1 MRIQKSYLSK
11 VMSRNASINK
21 DQGYLLG
28 KYLGLDTDELDYL
41 FLLIDYEKC
50 ALKEL
55 RDKLENKI
63 KTTQLSKTQ
72 SDQYLE
78 KQSNKLT
85 SADIQKYY
93 LLPENQLIHL
103 ALSIEKYQRNIEL
116 LRKDFN
122 LNQTSF
128 SACLKILEQLRLIEI
143 KETEVKLIQ
152 SNLHLSHES
161 PFFHQ
166 WKTQM
171 MLKGIEWVKSL
182 ETKDKYN
189 FTASFTSDEKTKEG
203 IRIEFLNFLKKIEKY
218 VTKAP
223 SENLYQLNFDLF
235 KWL

>member
-11 VMSRNASINK
+11 VMARNASINK

-28 KYLGLDTDELDYL
+28 KYLKLDTEELDYL
-41 FLLIDYEKC
+41 FLLIDFEKC

-55 RDKLENKI
+55 RDELEHKI
-63 KTTQLSKTQ
+63 KTIQISKTQ
-72 SDQYLE
+72 SNQYLE
-78 KQSNKLT
+78 KQSNRLT
-85 SADIQKYY
+85 TADNQKYY

-103 ALSIEKYQRNIEL
+103 ALSIEKYQKDIEL

-122 LNQTSF
+122 LNQTVF
-128 SACLKILEQLRLIEI
+128 STSLKTLEQLNLIQI
-143 KETEVKLIQ
+143 KDSKVKLIK
-152 SNLHLSHES
+152 SNLHLDHDS

-166 WKTQM
+166 WKAQM
-171 MLKGIEWVKSL
+171 MMKGIEWIKGL

-189 FTASFTSDEKTKEG
+189 FTVSFTSDEETKEN
-203 IRIEFLNFLKKIEKY
+203 IRIEFLNFLKKIEKL